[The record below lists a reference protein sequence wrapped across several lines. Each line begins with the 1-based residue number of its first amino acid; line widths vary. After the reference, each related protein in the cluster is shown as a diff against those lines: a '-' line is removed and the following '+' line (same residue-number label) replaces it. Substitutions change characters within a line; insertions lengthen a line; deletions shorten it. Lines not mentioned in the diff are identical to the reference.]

1 MAQLVHMDARLDTF
15 SDELYQVNTCAG
27 SITQGQA
34 VMSVFTTSSSPSPQ
48 ASEDASDDDG
58 FSGDD
63 AIEDDGASS
72 SSDEEMITSQ

>member
-15 SDELYQVNTCAG
+15 SDELYQVNTRAS

>member
-34 VMSVFTTSSSPSPQ
+34 VMSVFTTSSSPSP
-48 ASEDASDDDG
+48 
-58 FSGDD
+58 
-63 AIEDDGASS
+63 
-72 SSDEEMITSQ
+72 